1 MYPYRA
7 SNHHKRDFKDDK
19 NFKSG
24 QGAPNRNK
32 IKKDFASSYY
42 AYGKSAAI
50 EFVCDETKKQRIN
63 TITLHAATARADDE
77 RGYDW
82 ENKTIVQLP
91 RSDLLQVSAILL
103 GLSNKGEFNQSGLH
117 ASKSFSVEFQNE
129 KVFFMVMER
138 GKPIRAVGLSPDD
151 TYHVAGLFLKQLKQN
166 SPWLTVNEIIDLIE
180 LTVVRMQIARD
191 DRLTAKAEQG
201 ADSESSESPGDEAS
215 PSADDNGGEFE
226 DEYEPNFNF

>member
-7 SNHHKRDFKDDK
+7 NNHQKREFKEEK

-24 QGAPNRNK
+24 QSAAHRNK
-32 IKKDFASSYY
+32 FKKDFASSYY

-63 TITLHAATARADDE
+63 TITLHAASARTDEE

-91 RSDLLQVSAILL
+91 RSELLQVAAILL
-103 GLSNKGEFNQSGLH
+103 GLSSKGEFNQTGLH
-117 ASKSFSVEFQNE
+117 ASKSFSVEFQEE

-166 SPWLTVNEIIDLIE
+166 SPWLTANEIIDLIE
-180 LTVVRMQIARD
+180 LTVVRMQAAKDERIS
-191 DRLTAKAEQG
+191 AKAQAG
-201 ADSESSESPGDEAS
+201 DADDGV
-215 PSADDNGGEFE
+215 SADGDNVEESEDFEEEF
-226 DEYEPNFNF
+226 EPNFNF

>member
-7 SNHHKRDFKDDK
+7 SNHQKREFKEEK
-19 NFKSG
+19 NFKPG
-24 QGAPNRNK
+24 QSSAHRNK

-63 TITLHAATARADDE
+63 TITLHAASARTDEE

-91 RSDLLQVSAILL
+91 RSELLQVAAILL
-103 GLSNKGEFNQSGLH
+103 GLSSKGEFNQTGLH
-117 ASKSFSVEFQNE
+117 ASKSFSVEFQEE

-166 SPWLTVNEIIDLIE
+166 SPWLTANEIIDLIE
-180 LTVVRMQIARD
+180 LTVVRMQSAKDERIS
-191 DRLTAKAEQG
+191 AKAQAG
-201 ADSESSESPGDEAS
+201 DANDGVSADSDNVEESEDFEE
-215 PSADDNGGEFE
+215 EF
-226 DEYEPNFNF
+226 EPNFNF